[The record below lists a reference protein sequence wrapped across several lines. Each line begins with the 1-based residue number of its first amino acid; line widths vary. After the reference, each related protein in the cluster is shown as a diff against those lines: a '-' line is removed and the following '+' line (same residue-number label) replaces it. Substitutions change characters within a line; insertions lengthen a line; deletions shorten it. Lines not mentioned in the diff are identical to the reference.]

1 MKQSSTMRMELT
13 PHLTISQ
20 DFEYDNSSNNMT
32 SCRCLQ
38 CTIHSKQYTGL
49 QIALPV
55 SDILLHNCHT
65 NSDSLVA
72 TSLPSLGLEDWTFF
86 AHVTDGFM
94 IKSYVHW
101 ASFAWTDDSAS
112 VARGKQP
119 VTHASYGKKCRARGK
134 L

>member
-1 MKQSSTMRMELT
+1 MTVCRCVLSTMYNA
-13 PHLTISQ
+13 H
-20 DFEYDNSSNNMT
+20 
-32 SCRCLQ
+32 
-38 CTIHSKQYTGL
+38 TGL
-49 QIALPV
+49 HTALPV
-55 SDILLHNCHT
+55 SEILLHSCHT

-72 TSLPSLGLEDWTFF
+72 TSLPSLGLEDWTFL

-119 VTHASYGKKCRARGK
+119 VTHASYVIIHRVHGIS
-134 L
+134 

>member
-1 MKQSSTMRMELT
+1 MTVCRCVLSTM
-13 PHLTISQ
+13 
-20 DFEYDNSSNNMT
+20 YNA
-32 SCRCLQ
+32 
-38 CTIHSKQYTGL
+38 QYTGL
-49 QIALPV
+49 HTALPV
-55 SDILLHNCHT
+55 SEILLHSCHT

-72 TSLPSLGLEDWTFF
+72 TSLPSLGLEDWTFL

-119 VTHASYGKKCRARGK
+119 VTHASYVIIHRVHGMS
-134 L
+134 